1 MGKQSREPLKQE
13 DKRPLN
19 RANLRNLLGI
29 FRFVLPYKWLFI
41 VGIISLLLSSIT
53 VLSFPYFAG
62 MLLDIASG
70 KSVEYFTSINQ
81 VALTLFSILIVQSIV
96 SFTRVYSFAVTSERT
111 LADLRQAV
119 YKKMIWSPLTFFD
132 STRVGELMSRITSDV
147 SQLQDTFTTTLAE
160 LFRQIS
166 ILIIGT
172 GIILYLAP
180 ELTLFMLLTFP
191 VLVIL
196 AIIFGKYIRKM
207 SRKTQDKLA
216 EANVIVEESLQ
227 SIAVVKA
234 FTNEVFEIFRYK
246 KALNEVVN
254 VALRTARYRGLF
266 VSFVILALFGGIV
279 AIGWKGAL
287 LVQDGTLTAGKLFS
301 FVFYTGFIGASIAG
315 LGDIYSHIQRAIG
328 ASERLLELLHQPDES
343 DQQIENPSKL
353 KGEIAFDHV
362 SFSYP
367 SRADFPVLKELSFKI
382 SAGEKVALIG
392 QSGSG
397 KSTIINLLM
406 RFYPVS
412 QGNVLVDSASIQ
424 SYNLTSYRHN
434 IGIVPQEV
442 ILFGGTIQEN
452 IAYGKPNASMDEIRD
467 AALKANALEFIDSFP
482 QGFETIVGER
492 GVKLS
497 GGQRQRIAIARAILK
512 DPAILILDE
521 ATSSLDVK
529 SERLVQDALEK
540 LMVGRTS
547 IVIAHRLST
556 IKKVDRIF
564 VINEGRLAEM
574 GSHAELTRL
583 NNGIYSTLLKLQVQE
598 E

>member
-1 MGKQSREPLKQE
+1 MGKQSREPLKPE

-19 RANLRNLLGI
+19 RANLKNLIGI
-29 FRFVLPYKWLFI
+29 FKFVLPYKWLFFA
-41 VGIISLLLSSIT
+41 GIFSLLLSSVT

-70 KSVEYFTSINQ
+70 KPVEYFTTINQ
-81 VALTLFSILIVQSIV
+81 VALTLFLVLIIQSIV
-96 SFTRVYSFAVTSERT
+96 SFTRVYTFSVTSERT

-132 STRVGELMSRITSDV
+132 SSRVGELMSRITSDV

-196 AIIFGKYIRKM
+196 ALIFGKYIRKM

-315 LGDIYSHIQRAIG
+315 LGDIYSTIQRSIG

-343 DQQIENPSKL
+343 DQQVENPTKL
-353 KGEIAFDHV
+353 NGEITFDNV

-406 RFYPVS
+406 RFYPIS
-412 QGNVLVDSASIQ
+412 QGSVEVDSASIQ
-424 SYNLTSYRHN
+424 SYNLTAYRHN

-452 IAYGKPNASMDEIRD
+452 IAYGKPNASMDEIKD
-467 AALKANALEFIDSFP
+467 AARKANALEFIESFP

-521 ATSSLDVK
+521 ATSSLDAK

-583 NNGIYSTLLKLQVQE
+583 NNGIYSTLLKLQLQE

>member
-1 MGKQSREPLKQE
+1 MAKQSREPLSPE

-19 RANLRNLLGI
+19 RANLKNLVGI
-29 FRFVLPYKWLFI
+29 FRFVLPYKWLFL
-41 VGIISLLLSSIT
+41 VGIFSLVLSSMT

-70 KSVEYFTSINQ
+70 KPVEYFTSINQ
-81 VALTLFSILIVQSIV
+81 VALTLFGILIIQSIV
-96 SFTRVYSFAVTSERT
+96 SFTRVYAFAVTSERT

-132 STRVGELMSRITSDV
+132 SSRVGELMSRITSDV

-246 KALNEVVN
+246 KSLNEVVS

-328 ASERLLELLHQPDES
+328 ASERLLELLHQPDENDTVS
-343 DQQIENPSKL
+343 AAPIKFNGAISFDQ
-353 KGEIAFDHV
+353 V

-367 SRADFPVLKELSFKI
+367 SRSDFPVLKDLSFKI
-382 SAGEKVALIG
+382 AAGEKVALIG

-412 QGNVLVDSASIQ
+412 QGNILVDSNAAH
-424 SYNLTSYRHN
+424 SYNLTAYRRN

-452 IAYGKPNASMDEIRD
+452 IAYGKPNATLDEIKQASRQ
-467 AALKANALEFIDSFP
+467 ANALEFIERFP
-482 QGFETIVGER
+482 QGFETVVGER

-529 SERLVQDALEK
+529 SELLVQEALEK
-540 LMVGRTS
+540 LMEGRTS

-574 GSHAELTRL
+574 GSHAELTRV